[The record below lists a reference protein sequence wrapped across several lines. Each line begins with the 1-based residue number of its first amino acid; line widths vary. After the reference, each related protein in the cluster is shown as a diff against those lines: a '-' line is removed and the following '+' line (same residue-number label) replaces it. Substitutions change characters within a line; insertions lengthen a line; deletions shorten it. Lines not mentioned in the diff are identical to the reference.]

1 MTPVFFLQY
10 AHFPL
15 SGYIAQ
21 SPNTP
26 LRALPALTILRK
38 KRMNICEY
46 IRGIMLEFHTPSP
59 ADKHLFP
66 DHSKHLA
73 YEYYYSYVALWADA
87 IGITIC
93 KTDTA
98 LYMHLEEDDCFLLPI
113 TDDLPSAM
121 QELEEHCRE
130 TGQRFLLECV
140 PSKEAA
146 QLKAMGYQAE
156 HVRNLDDYLYESEK
170 LIKLP
175 GKKLQSKRNHINQ
188 FEKHYTYS
196 VRTLNTKELRDECY
210 RMASTT
216 WLDGKDCTTKEIRD
230 ELGALK
236 RALDDWDE
244 LNFKGILVCVDHNL
258 TAFTIGE
265 IIDEEMA
272 IVHFEK
278 ADTSYKGIYSVINQL
293 FVSEYLSDVH
303 YVNRQEDA
311 GIAGLR
317 KAKLSYKPDLMVEK
331 YRVTKQP

>member
-1 MTPVFFLQY
+1 
-10 AHFPL
+10 
-15 SGYIAQ
+15 
-21 SPNTP
+21 
-26 LRALPALTILRK
+26 
-38 KRMNICEY
+38 
-46 IRGIMLEFHTPSP
+46 MLEFHTPSP
-59 ADKHLFP
+59 ADKQLFP
-66 DHSKHLA
+66 TYSKHLA

-113 TDDLPSAM
+113 TEDLGSAM
-121 QELEEHCRE
+121 QELEAHCQE
-130 TGQRFLLECV
+130 SGQRLLIECV
-140 PSKEAA
+140 PSEEAV
-146 QLKAMGYQAE
+146 QLETMGYQIE
-156 HVRNLDDYLYESEK
+156 RVRSLDDYLYESKK
-170 LIKLP
+170 LIKLS

-196 VRTLNTKELRDECY
+196 VRSLNSKELRDECY

-216 WLDGKDCTTKEIRD
+216 WLEGKDCTTKEIKD

-236 RALDDWDE
+236 RALDNWDE

-265 IIDEEMA
+265 VIDQEMA

-278 ADTSYKGIYSVINQL
+278 ADTSYRGIYSVINQL
-293 FVSEYLSDVH
+293 FVSEHLSDVH

-311 GIAGLR
+311 GIPGLR
-317 KAKLSYKPDLMVEK
+317 KAKLSYKPDRMVEK
-331 YRVTKQP
+331 YRAKKL